1 MMLRVR
7 SARTVDMPGIA
18 TVLQDAFSE
27 KLSVIFSKK
36 PGHVRDLLEAIYSGP
51 VRRGYDGILV
61 AERDGRIVGTL
72 VIEPM
77 YHTVEE
83 NRSFENYAVRMLGLP
98 RMLWA
103 GFLLWLMAHK
113 PEDGEA
119 HIADVGVAPD
129 CQGEG
134 IGTELMAH
142 AEQWAHTHG
151 RERLTLW
158 VAATNENALRLYE
171 KSGFTIAETRS
182 NWILRLAFGIRD
194 WHFME
199 KSLPLAL
206 PEYVD

>member
-1 MMLRVR
+1 MLRVR
-7 SARTVDMPGIA
+7 SARAVDVPGMA

-27 KLSVIFSKK
+27 KLGAIFSKQ
-36 PGHVRDLLEAIYSGP
+36 PGEVRDLLEAIYSGP

-61 AERDGRIVGTL
+61 AERSGRVVGAL

-77 YHTVEE
+77 YHTAEE

-103 GFLLWLMAHK
+103 AFLLWLLSHT

-119 HIADVGVAPD
+119 HITDVGVAPD

-134 IGTELMAH
+134 IGTQLMAH

-151 RERLTLW
+151 RTRLTLW
-158 VAATNENALRLYE
+158 VAATNTTAIHLYQ
-171 KSGFTIAETRS
+171 KAGFTIARTRS
-182 NWILRLAFGIRD
+182 NWLLRLAFGIRH

-199 KSLPLAL
+199 KKLPLAL
-206 PEYVD
+206 PDRVD

>member
-1 MMLRVR
+1 MLRVR
-7 SARTVDMPGIA
+7 SARAVDMPGIA

-27 KLSVIFSKK
+27 KLSVIFSKE
-36 PGHVRDLLEAIYSGP
+36 PDYVRDLLETIYSGP

-61 AERDGRIVGTL
+61 AERDGRVVGTL
-72 VIEPM
+72 VIEPV
-77 YHTVEE
+77 YHTAEE

-113 PEDGEA
+113 PADGEA

-134 IGTELMAH
+134 VGTQLMAH

-151 RERLTLW
+151 RDRLTLW
-158 VAATNENALRLYE
+158 VAANNAAALHLYE

-182 NWILRLAFGIRD
+182 NWVLRLAFGIRD

-199 KSLPLAL
+199 KKLPLAL
-206 PEYVD
+206 PEHVE